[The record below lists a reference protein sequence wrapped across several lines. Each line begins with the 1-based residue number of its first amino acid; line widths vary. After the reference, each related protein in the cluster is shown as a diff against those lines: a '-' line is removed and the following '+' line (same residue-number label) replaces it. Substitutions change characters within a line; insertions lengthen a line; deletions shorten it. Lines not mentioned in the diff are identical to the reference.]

1 MRLVRLLIL
10 GMMVVMAGG
19 FYGCAALNNYQ
30 TKGTLKLANLKQ
42 PVEVVRDEKG
52 MAYIRAGNLDDLL
65 MAQGFVMA
73 QDRLFQM
80 EITRMA
86 AKGRISE
93 LMGEKARSFDI
104 RMRTFGFYRNAQKHV
119 LVLGTETRRYFD
131 DYIQGVN
138 AYIQTRPKSRSL
150 ELKLAGIEPEL
161 WTAADVLS
169 ILYYMSWGTAANLE
183 TEIIAQMLLEKVGP
197 ERVQDILPLNINP
210 DEPEDLAGPTGT
222 IPVIG
227 KDAVTVFTGWRQL
240 PDAGINRVRIGSNN
254 WTTIGKRS
262 ISGKP
267 IVASDPH
274 LEAATLPGPWY
285 PCGLITPDFRAVGVV
300 IPGLPGLIIFRSD
313 RIAVGITNAYGDAQ
327 DLYVETGDPNDPT
340 RYMEGGLSRPF
351 EVIEETLV
359 IKDKKSPGGI
369 RKEPI
374 TIRLTRRGPVVS
386 DVLPGFTTDK
396 IITLRWSPFE
406 TMGPGIGI
414 DRLLV
419 ARSVAEAREALS
431 HANLLM
437 LNFVFADTAGHIGW
451 QASGRLPI
459 RSQKEGTFPY
469 VVNSA
474 VDNWTGWIPYD
485 KMPQR
490 YDPER
495 GWIATCNHHTVDA
508 KYPYYYSS
516 YQASSYRYRRI
527 KQLLEQPG
535 KKSVDDHWAYQRDT
549 LNLMAQAIAP
559 VMAEALNAHE
569 DTKKLGSILSRW
581 DFHDDA
587 DQVAPS
593 IFQATYRRF
602 AQLVFTDELGEK
614 LASTML
620 GSWYFWQERLQ
631 RMVLENDSPWFDDQG
646 TTGITETRDDLFHK
660 AAVDATKELADRW
673 GHNPEKWRWGKV
685 HRIEYLNPIRK
696 KGIGKGLLGG
706 GSYGVAGSCET
717 LHRNIYDFNHP
728 FDVIISDSLRMVAD
742 LGDPEK
748 VLAVLPGGVTGRT
761 FHPHARDQIQ
771 PFMNGEK
778 VYWWLSDTAIAAHT
792 KTTLILNP

>member
-1 MRLVRLLIL
+1 MRLIRFFIL
-10 GMMVVMAGG
+10 GMMLMMISS

-30 TKGTLKLANLKQ
+30 ANGTLKLTGLKQ
-42 PVEVVRDEKG
+42 PVEVIRDEKG
-52 MAYIRAGNLDDLL
+52 MAYIRAGNLDDALK
-65 MAQGFVMA
+65 AQGFVMA

-93 LMGEKARSFDI
+93 LMGEKARSFDT
-104 RMRTFGFYRNAQKHV
+104 RMRTFGFYRNAQKHARI
-119 LVLGTETRRYFD
+119 LNAETRRYID
-131 DYIQGVN
+131 DYIQGIN

-150 ELKLAGIEPEL
+150 ELKLAGIRPER
-161 WTAADVLS
+161 WSVPDVLS
-169 ILYYMSWGTAANLE
+169 ILYFMSWGTAANLE

-210 DEPEDLAGPTGT
+210 DDPVDITGSAGIT
-222 IPVIG
+222 PVIA
-227 KDAVTVFTGWRQL
+227 KNNATVFTGWRQVSDDGA
-240 PDAGINRVRIGSNN
+240 PHIRIGSNN
-254 WTTIGKRS
+254 WVIDGRQS
-262 ISGKP
+262 VSGKP
-267 IVASDPH
+267 TLANDPH
-274 LEAATLPGPWY
+274 LEATILPGPWY
-285 PCGLITPDFRAVGVV
+285 PCGLITPDFRAVGVI
-300 IPGLPGLIIFRSD
+300 IPGLPGLIVFRSD
-313 RIAVGITNAYGDAQ
+313 RIAVGITNAYGDTQ
-327 DLYVETGDPNDPT
+327 DLYVETRDPNDPD
-340 RYMEGGLSRPF
+340 RYLEGDLSLPF

-359 IKDKKSPGGI
+359 IKDKKSPGGV

-386 DVLPGFTTDK
+386 DVLPGLTTDK
-396 IITLRWSPFE
+396 LITLRWSPFE
-406 TMGPGIGI
+406 TMEPGIGI
-414 DRLLV
+414 DQLLV
-419 ARSVAEAREALS
+419 ARSVAETRDVLS
-431 HANLLM
+431 HASLLI

-485 KMPQR
+485 EMPQR

-508 KYPYYYSS
+508 EYPYYYSS

-527 KQLLEQPG
+527 KQLLERPG
-535 KKSVDDHWAYQRDT
+535 KKSVDDHWAYQQDT
-549 LNLMAQAIAP
+549 QNLMARAIAP
-559 VMAEALNAHE
+559 AMAEALSAHE
-569 DTKKLGSILSRW
+569 DTKKLGAILSQW
-581 DFHDDA
+581 NFHDDTDKA
-587 DQVAPS
+587 APT

-631 RMVLENDSPWFDDQG
+631 QMVLENDSPWFDDQG

-660 AAVDATKELADRW
+660 AAVDAAKELADRW
-673 GHNPEKWRWGKV
+673 GRNPEKWRWGKV
-685 HRIEYLNPIRK
+685 HRIEYLNAIRK
-696 KGIGKGLLGG
+696 KGIGKGMLGG
-706 GSYGVAGSCET
+706 GSYGAAGSCET

-748 VLAVLPGGVTGRT
+748 VLAVLPGGVSGRT

-778 VYWWLSDTAIAAHT
+778 MYWWLSDTAIATHT
-792 KTTLILNP
+792 RSTLILQP